1 MNEFIQMGTDWGL
14 LFIRLGVGIVFLI
27 HGFPKISNR
36 WGDIKG
42 SHKSLTESIRRLGF
56 PFPYQFALSV
66 GILEFFGGMMLIVG
80 FGTRWAALGILPI
93 MLVASGRNIIQKGF
107 LDSGD
112 FPFSLLTTLLGLILL
127 GGGSISLDAL
137 LF

>member
-1 MNEFIQMGTDWGL
+1 MNEFLQIGTNWGL

-27 HGFPKISNR
+27 HGYPKISNR

-42 SHKSLTESIRRLGF
+42 SRQSLTESIRRLGF
-56 PFPYQFALSV
+56 PFPYQFATLV
-66 GILEFFGGMMLIVG
+66 GILEFFGGMLLVVG
-80 FGTRWAALGILPI
+80 LGTRWAALGILPV

-112 FPFSLLTTLLGLILL
+112 FPFSLLMTLLGLILL